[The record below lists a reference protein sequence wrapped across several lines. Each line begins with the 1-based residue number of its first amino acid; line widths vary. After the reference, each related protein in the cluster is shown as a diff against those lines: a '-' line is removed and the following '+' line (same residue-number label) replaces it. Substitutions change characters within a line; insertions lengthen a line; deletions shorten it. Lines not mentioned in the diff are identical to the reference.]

1 MAKELIAFLSKINAF
16 TPEEITELVS
26 QIIVREVKKD
36 TILVHQGKVCRLCY
50 FVLKGCLRQY
60 TLEDGIEK
68 TIAFYTEDQA
78 INFFTSK
85 TRQTPSRSSLVTLED
100 ALILAGNPEEERAM
114 YAKYPKL
121 ERIAQAMVEQDFGKT
136 QDAFA
141 GFITSSPE
149 QRYLNLLNERPDL
162 IQRVPQRLLASY
174 LGMTPESLSRI
185 RKRIITK

>member
-1 MAKELIAFLSKINAF
+1 MAKELVLFLKKINAF
-16 TPEEITELVS
+16 TPEEITELAGLINV
-26 QIIVREVKKD
+26 QEVKKD
-36 TILVHQGKVCRLCY
+36 TVLVHQGKICRLCF

-60 TLEDGIEK
+60 IVEDGIEK
-68 TIAFYTEDQA
+68 TIAFYTEEQA

-85 TRQTPSRSSLVTLED
+85 TSQTPAASSLVTLED
-100 ALILAGNPEEERAM
+100 ALVLVGNPEEEMEM
-114 YAKYPKL
+114 YAKFPKL
-121 ERIAQAMVEQDFGKT
+121 EKIAQLMTEQEFGKT

-149 QRYLNLLNERPDL
+149 QRYLNLMQERPDL

-185 RKRIITK
+185 RKRITTK

>member
-1 MAKELIAFLSKINAF
+1 MAAELVQFLTKINAF
-16 TPEEITELVS
+16 TPEEITELSGLINV
-26 QIIVREVKKD
+26 QEIKKD
-36 TILVHQGKVCRLCY
+36 TVLVHQGRICRLCF

-60 TLEDGIEK
+60 ILEDGIEK
-68 TIAFYTEDQA
+68 TIAFYTEEQA

-85 TRQTPSRSSLVTLED
+85 TSQTPAASSLATLED
-100 ALILAGNPEEERAM
+100 ALVLVGNPEEEMEM
-114 YAKYPKL
+114 YAKFPKL
-121 ERIAQAMVEQDFGKT
+121 EKIAQLMTEQEFGKT

-149 QRYLNLLNERPDL
+149 QRYLNLLEERPGL

-185 RKRIITK
+185 RKRIATK

>member
-185 RKRIITK
+185 RKRIMPK

>member
-1 MAKELIAFLSKINAF
+1 MAKELIQFLSKIDAL
-16 TPEEITELVS
+16 TAEEVTELAS
-26 QIIVREVKKD
+26 QITVHEIKKD
-36 TILVHQGKVCRLCY
+36 TVLVNQGKICRLCY

-85 TRQTPSRSSLVTLED
+85 TSQTPSTSSLATLED
-100 ALILAGNPEEERAM
+100 ALILVGNPEEEMEM
-114 YAKYPKL
+114 YEKFPKL
-121 ERIAQAMVEQDFGKT
+121 EKIAQAMTEQEFGKT

-162 IQRVPQRLLASY
+162 VQRVPQRLLASY

-185 RKRIITK
+185 RKRIISK

>member
-1 MAKELIAFLSKINAF
+1 MAKELIAFLSKIDAL
-16 TPEEITELVS
+16 TPEEITELAG
-26 QIIVREVKKD
+26 QITVHQIKKD

-60 TLEDGIEK
+60 TLEDGVEK

-85 TRQTPSRSSLVTLED
+85 NSQTPSGSSLATLED
-100 ALILAGNPEEERAM
+100 ALLLIGNPEEEMEM
-114 YAKYPKL
+114 YAKFPKL
-121 ERIAQAMVEQDFGKT
+121 ERIAQAMVEQEFGKT

-141 GFITSSPE
+141 SFITSSPE

-162 IQRVPQRLLASY
+162 VQRVPQRLLASY

>member
-1 MAKELIAFLSKINAF
+1 MAKELIQFLSKIDAF
-16 TPEEITELVS
+16 TPEEVMELAS
-26 QIIVREVKKD
+26 QIAVQEVKKD
-36 TILVHQGKVCRLCY
+36 TVLVHQGKVCRLCF

-85 TRQTPSRSSLVTLED
+85 NNQTPSGSSLATLED
-100 ALILAGNPEEERAM
+100 ALILVGNPEEEMEM
-114 YAKYPKL
+114 YAKFPKL

-141 GFITSSPE
+141 SFITSSPE
-149 QRYLNLLNERPDL
+149 QRYLNLLQERPDL

-185 RKRIITK
+185 RKRIIAK

>member
-1 MAKELIAFLSKINAF
+1 MAKELIAFLSKIDAF
-16 TPEEITELVS
+16 TPEEITELAS

-85 TRQTPSRSSLVTLED
+85 NNQTPSRSSLVTLED
-100 ALILAGNPEEERAM
+100 ALILVGNPEEERAM

-141 GFITSSPE
+141 SFITSSPE

-162 IQRVPQRLLASY
+162 VQRVPQRLLASY

-185 RKRIITK
+185 RKRITAK

>member
-16 TPEEITELVS
+16 TPEEITELAS

-68 TIAFYTEDQA
+68 TIAFYTENQS

-85 TRQTPSRSSLVTLED
+85 TSQTPSRSSLVTLED

>member
-1 MAKELIAFLSKINAF
+1 MAKELITFLSKIDAF
-16 TPEEITELVS
+16 TPEEITELAS
-26 QIIVREVKKD
+26 QITVQEVKKD

-85 TRQTPSRSSLVTLED
+85 NNQTPSRSSLVTLED
-100 ALILAGNPEEERAM
+100 ALILVGNPEEERAM

-162 IQRVPQRLLASY
+162 VQRVPQRLLASY

-185 RKRIITK
+185 RKRITAK

>member
-1 MAKELIAFLSKINAF
+1 MAKELIAFLSKIDAL
-16 TPEEITELVS
+16 TPEEITELAG
-26 QIIVREVKKD
+26 QITVHEIKKD

-60 TLEDGIEK
+60 TLEDGTEK
-68 TIAFYTEDQA
+68 TIAFYTENQA

-85 TRQTPSRSSLVTLED
+85 TSQTPSASSLSTLED
-100 ALILAGNPEEERAM
+100 VLLLIGDPEAETEM
-114 YAKYPKL
+114 YAKFPKL
-121 ERIAQAMVEQDFGKT
+121 QRIAQAMVEQEFGKT

-141 GFITSSPE
+141 SFITSSPE